1 MDSLKVVLI
10 GGTSHTGKSTV
21 AREVADRLGFG
32 CLSTDGLARHP
43 GRPWPTPE
51 WQVPPHVDEHYRSLT
66 VDDLIDSVL
75 GHYERLWPR
84 IEELI
89 TAHARAAPD
98 TAGLVLEGSALWPAS
113 VARLAVPRTAA
124 VWLTADAGVL
134 TTRMHAGCHYDRMP
148 ARDRPPVDKFLAR
161 TLRYQTMML
170 DTVTQLRLDHLDTG
184 TDRSPEDLAAAVLA
198 VAEAQVGVGR
208 AARAQARP
216 HDTG

>member
-1 MDSLKVVLI
+1 MDSLNVVLI

-21 AREVADRLGFG
+21 ARALADRLGFG

-66 VDDLIDSVL
+66 VDELIDSVL

-89 TAHARAAPD
+89 TAHARAEPD
-98 TAGLVLEGSALWPAS
+98 AAGLVLEGSALWPES
-113 VARLAVPRTAA
+113 VVRLAVPHTAA
-124 VWLTADAGVL
+124 VWLTADEGVL
-134 TTRMHAGCHYDRMP
+134 SARMHTGCAYDRMP
-148 ARDRPPVDKFLAR
+148 ARARPPVDKFLAR

-170 DTVTQLRLDHLDTG
+170 DTVARLRLDHLDSGTG
-184 TDRSPEDLAAAVLA
+184 RSPEDLAAAVLA

-208 AARAQARP
+208 TATRSP
-216 HDTG
+216 